1 LATAAAT
8 LSDSAIVGAA
18 RRLRGISWL
27 LEAGLGLAVAGSV
40 LAIGSVHPWAYVPL
54 WCVALGLGGLLLLR
68 AAAIVRLRSL
78 LGWTDFSFHPAGRWL
93 VLDATPTYGLTGWTF
108 DLRSAIWL
116 HPPLLFPGLAFTVW
130 VALQLLPLPPSWS
143 ARTAS
148 PHDTL
153 RGLAFLGAML
163 LLHVA
168 AAAVLDQRAARER
181 FRRLVA
187 FAGLVI
193 ALVGVVQ
200 LGAGAD
206 RIYGFFQ
213 PLERGLIF
221 GPFVNRNHFAGYML
235 MVVPT
240 CLALLSHAWVR
251 YSARVGDA
259 PNARRRI
266 SALGSTQGAELLYA
280 ALPGSVCIAALVATT
295 SRGALIAF
303 GLSFALA
310 GLGVRRGNRGVPA
323 WAIAIAFVLMALSWF
338 GVERLAARFGNIPT
352 DAPGRTLVWRDSVE
366 RMNGLWLGG
375 VGFNA
380 FASAMSGA
388 TPWTLPRGAEP
399 WPEDIERARQEARR
413 AGVRVAPGVPGMTWY
428 REAHNDYLQVLV
440 ETGVPGLAL
449 ALWAAFSVFRS
460 ARQDPWLSMA
470 VAGVLLQSAVEFDL
484 QIPAIG
490 VLLVSLAASRS
501 RG

>member
-1 LATAAAT
+1 MATAATT
-8 LSDSAIVGAA
+8 LSDPAIVGAA
-18 RRLRGISWL
+18 RRLRGISWI
-27 LEAGLGLAVAGSV
+27 LEAGLGLGVAGSV

-54 WCVALGLGGLLLLR
+54 WCLALVLGALLLLR
-68 AAAIVRLRSL
+68 AAAIVGLRSK

-108 DLRSAIWL
+108 DLRTPIWL
-116 HPPLLFPGLAFTVW
+116 RPPLLAPGLFFFVW
-130 VALQLLPLPPSWS
+130 VGLQLLPLPPSWS
-143 ARTAS
+143 AWTAS
-148 PHDTL
+148 PRDTL
-153 RGLAFLGAML
+153 RGLAFLATML
-163 LLHVA
+163 LFHVA

-187 FAGLVI
+187 FVGLVI

-206 RIYGFFQ
+206 RIYGVFQ

-240 CLALLSHAWVR
+240 CLALLTHAWSR

-266 SALGSTQGAELLYA
+266 SALGSPQGAELLYA
-280 ALPGSVCIAALVATT
+280 VLPASVCIAALVATT

-310 GLGVRRGNRGVPA
+310 GLGVRRGSRGVPA
-323 WAIAIAFVLMALSWF
+323 WSIAIAFLLMAVSWF
-338 GVERLAARFGNIPT
+338 GVERLATRFGSIST
-352 DAPGRTLVWRDSVE
+352 DAPGRTLVWRDSLQ
-366 RMNGLWLGG
+366 RMNGFWLRGA
-375 VGFNA
+375 GFNA

-388 TPWTLPRGAEP
+388 TPWALPRGAEP
-399 WPEDIERARQEARR
+399 WPEDIEEARR
-413 AGVRVAPGVPGMTWY
+413 AGRPAGVRVATGVPGMTWY

-440 ETGVPGLAL
+440 ETGIPGLAL
-449 ALWAAFSVFRS
+449 ALWAVFALFRS
-460 ARQDPWLSMA
+460 ARRDPWLSMA

-490 VLLVSLAASRS
+490 ALFVALAASRS